1 MNTIDIVKESPWSHK
16 GTAVIDGEHY
26 TFDASDV
33 NPYSVYDI
41 YSVKQYP
48 VKGRLI
54 RLKARL
60 QSTYL
65 YDDDDLL
72 LKHMTDSVRRYMD
85 KLMTKKEEEE

>member
-1 MNTIDIVKESPWSHK
+1 MNTIEVTKESHWSHK

-41 YSVKQYP
+41 YSVKRYP
-48 VKGRLI
+48 VGDRSI
-54 RLKARL
+54 RVKARVL
-60 QSTYL
+60 STYL

-72 LKHMTDSVRRYMD
+72 LKHMTDRVRHAME
-85 KLMTKKEEEE
+85 KLTKEMEE